1 MNKPKKTSTKATKRK
16 PAKNRKKKKDQGL
29 LPYILMGIV
38 AVVAILLILQPVKSE
53 SEPKG
58 KDAEQAAHQAAS
70 EATGSPRREAP
81 GKDQTQQPSSVEAD
95 LEPAIIATLK
105 ELGVTEDLYK
115 KQKRGDTITYQVPL
129 DKNVYDLYYANMIIK
144 GRMEKACRPMCR
156 CP

>member
-70 EATGSPRREAP
+70 EA
-81 GKDQTQQPSSVEAD
+81 V
-95 LEPAIIATLK
+95 
-105 ELGVTEDLYK
+105 
-115 KQKRGDTITYQVPL
+115 
-129 DKNVYDLYYANMIIK
+129 
-144 GRMEKACRPMCR
+144 
-156 CP
+156 